1 MLCSPASLA
10 QLSLEPANGPWYAGG
25 ICPGNQRP
33 WGQVLLF
40 PGKLWPLQEISQCQT
55 WGPTTLPGF
64 PVASVM
70 ASLIAGSNLRHR
82 SPESHLFVR
91 GPGDQ
96 PGDGSDCSF
105 VVRLGVENA
114 VQGSSNLQLSAQAC
128 MSEAKHQL
136 GLSFTS
142 AVYKGSLTRAL

>member
-1 MLCSPASLA
+1 
-10 QLSLEPANGPWYAGG
+10 
-25 ICPGNQRP
+25 
-33 WGQVLLF
+33 
-40 PGKLWPLQEISQCQT
+40 
-55 WGPTTLPGF
+55 
-64 PVASVM
+64 M

-114 VQGSSNLQLSAQAC
+114 IQGSSNLQLSAQAC

-142 AVYKGSLTRAL
+142 AVYKGSLTRALFVTDLKHLLTPNIRIRFCFVFDK